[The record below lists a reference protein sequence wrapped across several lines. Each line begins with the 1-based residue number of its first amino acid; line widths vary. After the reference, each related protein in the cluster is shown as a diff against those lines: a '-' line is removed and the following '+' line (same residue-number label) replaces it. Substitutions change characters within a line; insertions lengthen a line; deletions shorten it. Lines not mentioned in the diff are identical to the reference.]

1 MSDLL
6 RHRIKTLMLNDEAS
20 FPSQT
25 KDARDMIKEHQ
36 RVQRCRLVASERD
49 SRGTVRDYLLSD
61 RDDDGQTRGER

>member
-20 FPSQT
+20 FPSQA
-25 KDARDMIKEHQ
+25 KDAKDMIKEHQ
-36 RVQRCRLVASERD
+36 RAQRCRLVASDRNNLG
-49 SRGTVRDYLLSD
+49 SVRGYLLSD